1 MKSLTHLPGN
11 WMQTSSLLSI
21 SWDESLVLGTIRA
34 SQKILGEAE
43 IQEGSVRLQQHFKP
57 HWNSA
62 EGCEKCKENE
72 SSVDGQTDSYT
83 VSHKRHHSCICP
95 LRHTQAAPAM
105 GQALFKS
112 PGHSSA
118 KGNPVLTEL
127 VV

>member
-1 MKSLTHLPGN
+1 MGPNRVSKKREADVGS
-11 WMQTSSLLSI
+11 SSLVEEGQITSN
-21 SWDESLVLGTIRA
+21 DR
-34 SQKILGEAE
+34 EA
-43 IQEGSVRLQQHFKP
+43 
-57 HWNSA
+57 
-62 EGCEKCKENE
+62 
-72 SSVDGQTDSYT
+72 SVDGQTDSYT

-105 GQALFKS
+105 GHALFKS